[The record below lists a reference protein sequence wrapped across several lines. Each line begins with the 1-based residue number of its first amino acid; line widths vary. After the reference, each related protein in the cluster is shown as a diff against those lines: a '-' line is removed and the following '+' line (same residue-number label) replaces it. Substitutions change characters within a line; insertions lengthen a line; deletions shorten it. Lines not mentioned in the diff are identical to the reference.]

1 MRLHRECADFSQ
13 LSRSKQKIPLTE
25 LALPFVQLPW
35 SERKSSL
42 REFSLRHHQF
52 QCYQQSSTFCN
63 GEFLS
68 SNHPDS
74 LSASILLLHSLIFST
89 RFPNSFPPFQLSCQ
103 GILYTLDNP
112 QQHFSFLLTVR
123 AHSKRKSVWRKLSR
137 CFDDLLW
144 LLGESLEL
152 PEPKEMKS
160 SSSSSLS
167 ECGVLFCGV
176 IIVPLWN
183 HPHLFSTAL
192 STWCAAIRGWMVTVV
207 VTARDRCELSGED
220 ERTCTCSTIQ
230 YIHLLCV

>member
-42 REFSLRHHQF
+42 HEFSLRHHQF

-74 LSASILLLHSLIFST
+74 LSANILLLHSLIFST

-103 GILYTLDNP
+103 GILSTLDNP
-112 QQHFSFLLTVR
+112 QQHFSSSFNSACAFKEKERLKIALPLF
-123 AHSKRKSVWRKLSR
+123 WRFVVIIR
-137 CFDDLLW
+137 
-144 LLGESLEL
+144 GESWAPRTEGNEIIIIIIPLRVRR
-152 PEPKEMKS
+152 
-160 SSSSSLS
+160 SL
-167 ECGVLFCGV
+167 LRRY
-176 IIVPLWN
+176 
-183 HPHLFSTAL
+183 H
-192 STWCAAIRGWMVTVV
+192 
-207 VTARDRCELSGED
+207 
-220 ERTCTCSTIQ
+220 CSTLKSPPSLQ
-230 YIHLLCV
+230 YGPPNLMCGD